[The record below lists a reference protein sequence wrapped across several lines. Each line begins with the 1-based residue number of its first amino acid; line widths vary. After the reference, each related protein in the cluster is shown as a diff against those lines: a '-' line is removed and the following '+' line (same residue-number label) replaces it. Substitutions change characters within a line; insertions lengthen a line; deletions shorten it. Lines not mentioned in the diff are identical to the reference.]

1 MAGFAYDRD
10 SPFAQRMRTIVDAD
24 RLTSCDAAVARV
36 GAEIDALARDLWE
49 HPELSGQE
57 HHAADALCASLES
70 HGFEVER
77 PAVPELPASFI
88 ARYWTGSD
96 DWEKGRFGGES
107 DKGRFSDRGEASFDP
122 SRPGP
127 IIGILAEYD
136 ALPGLSQAAQ
146 PVRQPIVA
154 GGPGHGCGHCL
165 LAAGSV
171 GAALAAA
178 ATLDGAGVRAEIRL
192 YGCPAEETLVGK
204 VIMANAGV
212 FDALDLCFSWHPMGF
227 TGVSEHVYAAL
238 VSTTFEFQGIAG
250 HAAVSPVEARSATDA
265 CELMAVGA
273 NYLREH
279 VPSGVML
286 SYANNAGPLA
296 PNVISDRAE
305 SWYFV
310 RAADLAE
317 ARLAADRVSDVARG
331 AALMTGTQVREHPVT
346 ACQSTLMVPSLNALL
361 GACLEAH
368 PAPEPTPDERAFAES
383 IRATLGEDP
392 TASDREQWAVAEPA
406 GTLLADDSVTLFRTP
421 VPVMGASDYSDVS
434 RRVPTA
440 QVWIAAAPFGTPA
453 HSWQNVACAG
463 SSLGTRAAR
472 RAAAVI
478 ASGICACAS
487 SPEVISL
494 VNEEFASLVSVE
506 GKE

>member
-1 MAGFAYDRD
+1 MARCTYDRE
-10 SPFAQRMRTIVDAD
+10 SAFSQRMRTLVDEAHV
-24 RLTSCDAAVARV
+24 TSCATAVARV
-36 GAEIDALARDLWE
+36 GAEVDAIARDLWE

-57 HHAADALCASLES
+57 HHAADALCASLSS
-70 HGFEVER
+70 HGFAVRR
-77 PAVPELPASFI
+77 PAVPELPTSFMASY
-88 ARYWTGSD
+88 RTGDGTSG
-96 DWEKGRFGGES
+96 KRCAGGEG
-107 DKGRFSDRGEASFDP
+107 DKDYFSHGDEAPDDTSQP
-122 SRPGP
+122 LPV
-127 IIGILAEYD
+127 IGILAEYD

-146 PVRQPIVA
+146 PVRQPLVSD
-154 GGPGHGCGHCL
+154 GPGHGCGHCL

-178 ATLDGAGVRAEIRL
+178 ALLDEAGVPAEIRL

-238 VSTTFEFQGIAG
+238 VSTTFEFEGVAG
-250 HAAVSPVEARSATDA
+250 HAAVSPAQARSATDA

-279 VPSGVML
+279 VPPGVML
-286 SYANNAGPLA
+286 SYANNAGELV
-296 PNVISDRAE
+296 PNVISDHAE
-305 SWYFV
+305 AWYFV

-317 ARLAADRVSDVARG
+317 ARLTADRVSDVARG

-346 ACQSTLMVPSLNALL
+346 ACQSTLMVSSLNTLL
-361 GACLEAH
+361 GACLDAH
-368 PAPEPTPDERAFAES
+368 PAPEATVDERAFAES
-383 IRATLGEDP
+383 IRATLGDDP
-392 TASDREQWAVAEPA
+392 TASDREHWAVAESA
-406 GTLLADDSVTLFRTP
+406 GTLLADDPVILSRTP
-421 VPVMGASDYSDVS
+421 VSVMGASDYSDVS

-478 ASGICACAS
+478 ASALCTCACN
-487 SPEVISL
+487 PEAISL
-494 VNEEFASLVSVE
+494 VSEEFASLVFVE